1 MLWNFQLQENCDI
14 WPIAKEIIL
23 TLPPTSPFE
32 RCLGTD
38 LYALSSNLANGL
50 FRNQELLSFSQ
61 SGTHC
66 EFFLSHDC

>member
-1 MLWNFQLQENCDI
+1 LANC
-14 WPIAKEIIL
+14 KEIIL

-50 FRNQELLSFSQ
+50 FRNYLVLANQALTVNSSYHMIVE
-61 SGTHC
+61 
-66 EFFLSHDC
+66 SHRAVYAQV